1 MRINVNKVDPIVL
14 ASLCGYLVSLAKLLV
29 KMQEEID
36 ELKNRLT

>member
-1 MRINVNKVDPIVL
+1 MRITVNKVDPTVL
-14 ASLCGYLVSLAKLLV
+14 ASLCGCLVSLAKLLV